1 MHNNSDNICL
11 GNGDDNSLSTVE
23 QIERFY
29 GEIQDHRRRE
39 ESGTQGRGDGMDL
52 SDIPELLAT
61 LMGYQRNAVSWMMR
75 REKQEPVVPGN

>member
-11 GNGDDNSLSTVE
+11 GNGDDNSLSTVK

-29 GEIQDHRRRE
+29 GEIQDRRRRE
-39 ESGTQGRGDGMDL
+39 ETGTQGQGDGMDL

-61 LMGYQRNAVSWMMR
+61 LMGYQRNAVSWMMQ